1 MSNCLVTYNGN
12 GNIVSVSTP
21 SGEKSKLFD
30 AIHSNIFLG
39 SSNDSYEIFKNAYSD
54 NAEELFKNATN
65 NVYDTKEPKIFYKSS
80 NGVEYDDLEDLILS
94 NELGTTAIGFKNPS
108 SNEFMPI
115 ATFNTDS
122 SVKTKFLASQVQIGL
137 LSSKR
142 VLTSN
147 GETFYQG
154 KGQYEE
160 SRKASARGVA
170 FEARVEL
177 AKGNISI
184 SYDGLID
191 LKFDDDHFSTL
202 TKDGEG
208 LLHFSEAL
216 KKGSQFEN
224 KIELISAATIID
236 RVNKELNPEKKSISE
251 KEKEALKDSL
261 YSFLN
266 SMGFSL
272 STLEEYR
279 NRFNTV
285 YGKDPDI
292 SAIADMANK
301 VVAISEDQDIT
312 KELLEEVA
320 HIAIESYS
328 EQNSITSALALVHL
342 TPEYTQFAEAYREKY
357 SQFSEGLEL
366 EEKVRK
372 EILGK
377 ILAKTISERFNKE
390 GKSEEHKTI
399 LDKLKSIW
407 DNFVNF
413 LKGNYGSYEKQTI
426 DSLNETLADAVLNG
440 KEVFNK
446 DFESDNFFY
455 DLTDKESKK
464 LISELKKARTAIN
477 ALYGTV
483 LKQASPDSSALEKI
497 VDDMKENDVL
507 TSISAIKGITSTLL
521 NKVSNGIKTANKNGT
536 TITQQDSNIFNSIT
550 ENSIPS
556 LENLRTMLEALPM
569 ESEASQN
576 IKEQLLRGIDDTIL
590 QHSKLRPLVDQDYSK
605 KVNELVEEALNNSAL
620 TEDERDALRARMD
633 SDLADIGMLA
643 KWFGLA
649 SQNKNLFVQLM
660 HQKAVQMGINTTIKL
675 KQEGD
680 KILRDISEKGL
691 EKYQKS
697 IIKKHNNKSSY
708 YYLSPINQSLYDEDY
723 LNTQIELIKKHSGRE
738 EEAIRRA
745 LKNGVKPAQLIKS
758 EQSQKDYLTDLKKAR
773 ESMTEQSRTKQ
784 YYEERD
790 RKYAEANVS
799 EYTQEVMAIISRD
812 RSKVVANART
822 KDGFVDRT
830 KMSDSDKFE
839 ENAINLRYKLHRSPF
854 DQNGSVKPGLKLLKR
869 SEMTQAQFDALPFK
883 DAIPLEDDSTFV
895 VLEDGM
901 TADMLADDAR
911 VSYDMN
917 NLSMTY
923 KFDLKNEARSTE
935 AVDSFL
941 KELTDIEATGGNSFD
956 WLQSNSSIS
965 LNEDFYNQGKDG
977 KTYEQTAQEFVNTIE
992 DDVLRQQNQNVL
1004 DRIKDLQASKS
1015 GILKQHRNN
1024 KNSLEIN
1031 AQNIEPLTKAR
1042 LLEIENEIDLNKS
1055 YLDIPFEA
1063 SEDER
1068 TSIKVTNSAYE
1079 NDLTEFGTNRRL
1091 QFALQHVPNSRQ
1103 GKITTFSR
1111 AINNLLNGGT
1121 RFTTDYYESR
1131 IQKAIDE
1138 GQISNQM
1145 LEDFR
1150 NGDLKVREQIKE
1162 ILVYDYAKENVASY
1176 YQRFEPIGYSEF
1188 MTALEDGTIPASQLL
1203 TDKASVESMYPAAK
1217 FVEVNPD
1224 YTWLKDV
1231 GKDDFKNDKY
1241 ITEGQFIQPN
1251 ISKYADKEFFD
1262 KYGINMKQWMDNPT
1276 MNLDELEATKNKEE
1290 FEFLRLM
1297 VGINKSVSEM
1307 YGESQALNPFQRPQ
1321 LSKTV
1326 LEDLQRLDVKDF
1338 FREIVKN
1345 RIDDKDYGEQIEGQ
1359 NLTDLGVKVLPKY
1372 FQTKLEQPNSATE
1385 HTIHAAM
1392 LNLKQAIL
1400 YKERQKAEGDFK
1412 ALEFAIAN
1420 QTFQTTGGVLAKRKI
1435 EVKGQTSE
1443 YLKYAREYIGHHLY
1457 GVRQTRSMHATIGGR
1472 EYDMTR
1478 VVNKVQSFVR
1488 FSNLAFNPF
1497 VDAVSATTGVLN
1509 NLSDRVSAD
1518 YYHKSSANKA
1528 MSQLLSLMPDYL
1540 TETGKMNKSSVLNHL
1555 VEFYGLQDFDSK
1567 VKDSAYARAIRMGTS
1582 SAYKMSKLANIPV
1595 GPRSLLAVLNDY
1607 RYVDGKFVNWDQFL
1621 KLRRNSDKSIARAVV
1636 EAEWAKYS
1644 DDSLYENIKVDKTG
1658 ITFNDKFKSK
1668 FENPE
1673 KEFENLNVIISQ
1685 RAISLAQMAD
1695 GVINEYDQVAAQR
1708 DVLTNT
1714 LMMHRGWLPI
1724 LLTKR
1729 FKSKRYNVSMGRM
1742 EEGHF
1747 TTLFRFMGDAI
1758 KSLKGGKPIKEVFAD
1773 MEQYERNNIKRSTFE
1788 TALWIG
1794 LLLLGEAILAAD
1806 DDDDSYFEDF
1816 MQYIYVR
1823 TVSEFSSQQVLGIP
1837 GTLVDVVKN
1846 PVVPI
1851 RTLEAMEPVQIL
1863 GNLATGDFAEIGE
1876 KFRKNTI
1883 LKRGSQLTDIQKQLD
1898 SYRFFNQST
1907 LYNLAPDTKKDK

>member
-1 MSNCLVTYNGN
+1 MSNCLITYNDN

-21 SGEKSKLFD
+21 TGEKSKLFD

-39 SSNDSYEIFKNAYSD
+39 STNNSYDIFANAYSD
-54 NAEELFKNATN
+54 NVEEMFRDASK
-65 NVYDTKEPKIFYKSS
+65 NVYDTKEPKLFYKSS
-80 NGVEYDDLEDLILS
+80 KGVEYEDLEDLILS
-94 NELGTTAIGFKNPS
+94 DELGSTSIGFKNPATD
-108 SNEFMPI
+108 EFMPI

-122 SVKTKFLASQVQIGL
+122 SIKTKFLTSQVQTGL
-137 LSSKR
+137 LSTKR
-142 VLTSN
+142 VLTPS

-170 FEARVEL
+170 FDARVEL
-177 AKGNISI
+177 AKGNIYPN
-184 SYDGLID
+184 YDGLID
-191 LKFDDDHFSTL
+191 LRFDEDHVVTL
-202 TKDGEG
+202 SKDGEG
-208 LLHFSEAL
+208 LLHFSEVL

-224 KIELISAATIID
+224 KIELISAASILD
-236 RVNKELNPEKKSISE
+236 RVNRELNPEKETISE
-251 KEKEALKDSL
+251 KEKDALKDSL
-261 YSFLN
+261 YNFLN

-285 YGKDPDI
+285 YGTDPDI

-301 VVAISEDQDIT
+301 VVAIAEGKDIT
-312 KELLEEVA
+312 KELIEEVA

-328 EQNSITSALALVHL
+328 EQNSIASALALVHL
-342 TPEYTQFAEAYREKY
+342 TPEYTEFSEAYREKY
-357 SQFSEGLEL
+357 SKFSEGLEL

-372 EILGK
+372 EVLGK
-377 ILAKTISERFNKE
+377 ILAKSISEKFSKD
-390 GKSEEHKTI
+390 GKTEEHKTI
-399 LDKLKSIW
+399 LDRLKTLW
-407 DNFVNF
+407 ENFTNF
-413 LKGNYGSYEKQTI
+413 LRGNYGSYEKQTI

-440 KEVFNK
+440 KDVFNK
-446 DFESDNFFY
+446 DFKSENFFY

-464 LISELKKARTAIN
+464 LVSELKKARTAIN

-556 LENLRTMLEALPM
+556 LENLRKLLEDLPI
-569 ESEASQN
+569 ESETSQN
-576 IKEQLLRGIDDTIL
+576 IKEQILRGIDDTIL

-605 KVNELVEEALNNSAL
+605 KVNELVDEALVNSAL
-620 TEDERDALRARMD
+620 TEEDKDALKSRMD

-660 HQKAVQMGINTTIKL
+660 HQKAVQMGINTTIQL
-675 KQEGD
+675 KKEGD
-680 KILRDISEKGL
+680 KLLQEISDKNL
-691 EKYQKS
+691 QRYQKT

-723 LNTQIELIKKHSGRE
+723 LNIQIELVKKHSGRE

-745 LKNGVKPAQLIKS
+745 LKNGVKPAQLIQS
-758 EQSQKDYLTDLKKAR
+758 EQGKKDYLNDFKAAR
-773 ESMTEQSRTKQ
+773 DGMTEQVRTKE

-790 RKYAEANVS
+790 KKYKDANVS

-812 RSKVVANART
+812 RSKVVANARS
-822 KDGFVDRT
+822 KDGFIDRT

-839 ENAINLRYKLHRSPF
+839 ENAINLRYKLHRSAF
-854 DQNGSVKPGLKLLKR
+854 DQNGSIKPGLKIMKR
-869 SEMTQAQFDALPFK
+869 SEMTQAQFDSLPFK
-883 DAIPLEDDSTFV
+883 DAVPADDNSTFV
-895 VLEDGM
+895 VLEDGI
-901 TADMLADDAR
+901 TADMLSDESR
-911 VSYDMN
+911 VAYDMN
-917 NLSMTY
+917 NLSMSY
-923 KFDLKNEARSTE
+923 KFDLKDATRTTD

-941 KELTDIEATGGNSFD
+941 KELSDIENAGGNSFE

-977 KTYEQTAQEFVNTIE
+977 KTYEQTAQEFVDEIE
-992 DDVLRQQNQNVL
+992 DDILREQNQNVL
-1004 DRIKDLQASKS
+1004 DRIKELQASKS

-1031 AQNIEPLTKAR
+1031 AQNIEPLTKSR

-1068 TSIKVTNSAYE
+1068 TSIKVTNDAYE
-1079 NDLTEFGTNRRL
+1079 KDLTEFGTNRRL

-1103 GKITTFSR
+1103 GKVTTFSR

-1121 RFTTDYYESR
+1121 KFTTDYYESR

-1138 GQISNQM
+1138 GKISDQM

-1150 NGDLKVREQIKE
+1150 NGDLKVREEIKE
-1162 ILVYDYAKENVASY
+1162 LLVYEYAKENVASY

-1188 MTALEDGTIPASQLL
+1188 MNALEDGTIPASQLL
-1203 TDKASVESMYPAAK
+1203 TDKASLESRYPAAK
-1217 FVEVNPD
+1217 FVEISPD

-1231 GKDDFKNDKY
+1231 GKDDFKNDQY
-1241 ITEGQFIQPN
+1241 MTEGQFVQPKVN
-1251 ISKYADKEFFD
+1251 KYADKEFFD
-1262 KYGINMKQWMDNPT
+1262 KYGINMKKWMANPT
-1276 MNLDELEATKNKEE
+1276 MNLEELEATKNKEE
-1290 FEFLRLM
+1290 FEFLKMM
-1297 VGINKSVSEM
+1297 VGVNKSVSEM
-1307 YGESQALNPFQRPQ
+1307 YGEERSLNPFQRPQ

-1326 LEDLQRLDVKDF
+1326 IEDLQKLDVKDF

-1345 RIDDKDYGEQIEGQ
+1345 RVDDKDYGEQIEGQ

-1372 FQTKLEQPNSATE
+1372 FQTKLEAPDSATE
-1385 HTIHAAM
+1385 NTIHAAM

-1400 YKERQKAEGDFK
+1400 YKERQKAESDFK

-1420 QTFQTTGGVLAKRKI
+1420 QTFQTKGGVLAKRKI
-1435 EVKGQTSE
+1435 EIKGQTSE
-1443 YLKYAREYIGHHLY
+1443 YLKYAKEYIGHHLY
-1457 GVRQTRSMHATIGGR
+1457 GVRQTRSMHITVGGR
-1472 EYDMTR
+1472 ELDVTR
-1478 VVNKVQSFVR
+1478 AVNKIQSFVR

-1509 NLSDRVSAD
+1509 NISDRVSGD

-1528 MSQLLSLMPDYL
+1528 LSQLISLMPDYL
-1540 TETGKMNKSSVLNHL
+1540 TESGKMNKTSVLNHL

-1567 VKDSAYARAIRMGTS
+1567 VKDSAYSRAVRMGLN
-1582 SAYKMSKLANIPV
+1582 SAYKTSKLANIPV

-1607 RYVDGKFVNWDQFL
+1607 RFVDGKFVNWDQFL
-1621 KLRRNSDKSIARAVV
+1621 NLRRNSDKSISRVVV
-1636 EAEWAKYS
+1636 ESEWAKYAE
-1644 DDSLYENIKVDKTG
+1644 DSLYENIKVDKKG
-1658 ITFNDKFKSK
+1658 ISFNDKFKSK

-1673 KEFENLNVIISQ
+1673 EEFDNLNVIISQ

-1729 FKSKRYNVSMGRM
+1729 FKKRGYNVSMGRV

-1747 TTLFRFMGDAI
+1747 TTLARFMGDAI
-1758 KSLKGGKPIKEVFAD
+1758 KSLKGGRSIKEIKAD
-1773 MEQYERNNIKRSTFE
+1773 LEQFERNNLRRSVFE
-1788 TALWIG
+1788 STLWIG
-1794 LLLLGEAILAAD
+1794 LLLLGEAILGAD

-1816 MQYIYVR
+1816 MQYTYVR
-1823 TVSEFSSQQVLGIP
+1823 TVSEYSSQQVFGIS

-1851 RTLEAMEPVQIL
+1851 RTLEAMEPVQII
-1863 GNLATGDFAEIGE
+1863 GNLATGDFAEIGK

-1883 LKRGSQLTDIQKQLD
+1883 LKRGTQLTDIQSQLD

-1907 LYNLAPDTKKDK
+1907 LYNLSPDSKKE